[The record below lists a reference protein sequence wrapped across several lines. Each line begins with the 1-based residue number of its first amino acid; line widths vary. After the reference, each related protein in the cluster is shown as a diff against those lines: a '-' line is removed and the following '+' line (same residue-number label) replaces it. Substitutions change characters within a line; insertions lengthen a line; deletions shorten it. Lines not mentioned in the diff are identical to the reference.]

1 MGSSSKVKIARAS
14 DVKAG
19 SSLVVQG
26 PEGMEVALFR
36 DDKGNICALEN
47 SCPHMGGPLG
57 EGEVNGC
64 IVTCPWHGW
73 QFDVRDGVCQNMPGD
88 DAKKIEIA
96 VENDDVFLLSN

>member
-1 MGSSSKVKIARAS
+1 MASSSKLKIAHASEVKI
-14 DVKAG
+14 G

-26 PEGMEVALFR
+26 PDGLEIVLFR
-36 DDKGNICALEN
+36 DEKGDIFALEN

-88 DAKKIEIA
+88 DAKTIEIV
-96 VENDDVFLLSN
+96 VENDDVFLVQ